1 MLSFT
6 ASFAQRKD
14 GLDVWVESTFCGHVC
29 RQINELLLL
38 ICTKKMGLDFAQ
50 VIRIKSNHA
59 VWSGQIFK
67 FTRRMGRLITVESH
81 QLEIENPNNV

>member
-1 MLSFT
+1 M
-6 ASFAQRKD
+6 
-14 GLDVWVESTFCGHVC
+14 VWMCGSSLPFCGHVC

-67 FTRRMGRLITVESH
+67 FTRRLGRLITVESH
-81 QLEIENPNNV
+81 QLEIENPTNV